1 MGGPYGPIHGL
12 GHRYAYLAAAV
23 VLGSFCLVSTMTMFY
38 LAGTHNDLKQRG
50 RYLVFWNGL
59 SATGI
64 VTVYLLLNAYVG
76 DFPCFVLLWTSYL
89 CIVPWLLTY
98 LARGFRLVYIYN
110 QQVDFGNRI
119 LQRSNLSESLTN
131 TSQQNL
137 TAYPTGEAP
146 ESNTPNTNQGA
157 LGTSVDTRPNTVLG
171 SSTTIPNSRLNPD
184 LNGAVTLPPSTTSH
198 LTPEGH
204 NLTER
209 GQGHEH
215 EQEQVVPPGSSGSR
229 PLSGPTTNI
238 PNTASSSQPQPQ
250 TRVGSGSVVAER
262 GQLSAIT
269 SPSPNT
275 LLPEIRGIVFE
286 DSPHS
291 LTSNRDPESQLMT
304 FEAPAEDSHW
314 NRYLPFNQVTDGR
327 LTIFLMAIMVL
338 VTILCLGMQFVKPSP
353 VQIAPINYLCG
364 DGPVFFPVYAFMF
377 GFLAI
382 GCPILSWK
390 LWWIKDGYGIRNEL
404 LINMIIGLPGF
415 ILYFISPLKLKRL
428 DAGHWNHTNWLTLTI
443 FFAHFNSVVLPLLRF
458 FGRQTPQRMPDGKNK
473 PMTSIFR
480 WESNKSVPGTPN
492 PDVESDTASFGFH
505 SRSPSLSMPSSFGN
519 MEMDGI
525 SMEPPSLRHPSGTSQ
540 GILVVPDGSLGTT
553 PISRNRTRSRSVSK
567 PPRYRGMKGFWA
579 KYGTDSEG
587 KMIPLSQLDP
597 KAFEYALND
606 QEMLAELVKFSITVF
621 SAENTKF
628 LQEYEG
634 LKKQVQ
640 EYYRLVGAQT
650 QRKHSRSETS
660 SSDNVIGG
668 ASGSGSQPSTTS
680 HQKAPSILESV
691 ASSIRKFSIH
701 GSSDECHSRCG
712 SRSESMI
719 EIDLPNVGEP
729 GTPPKPSHAMTHP
742 LPTPR
747 PHKTGH
753 RHSDSLWR
761 LSLMSSARNSANSGS
776 TDSSSNT
783 NSSTTPTNPPQP
795 DIVQDVAVLPHF
807 HHLHHLVGPSPLSPR
822 STAERRVLQRS
833 ITERAY
839 HSERTFSA
847 LESHLS
853 DPTDRES
860 RQSSITSWYGQ
871 GTSSSALSYHD
882 VTPSEASSFHAG
894 SEDQYYYPHFG
905 YFGQDTDLSAHYN
918 TGDDFAV
925 RIQRFSPLSQ
935 QNYELEGGSDRPAPS
950 KMTPTSVP
958 RMNSLS
964 SCSSVSGSVDNPLQI
979 ASGSISAPQGSRVFS
994 TGSYPSLHTTQ
1005 MRSQSP
1011 LHSPSSSVSAT
1022 FTPRLPSQP
1031 SLTSHA
1037 MKPSAL
1043 VVDKCSSPRSV
1054 LTVEEHLQ
1062 NQGTTTTPPPCE
1074 GPAAL
1079 QISPARQQLQVSYC
1093 LSPEQQQLSPGH
1105 PLPQNMR
1112 PRPSHQS
1119 SQSRLISTLMLNRKT
1134 AVPEALLPAYWEIA
1148 STFIMPN
1155 AVLELNL
1162 DERQVEEI
1170 RELFVHHACFL
1181 EMYEPVVRAVQEL
1194 VYANVWPRFVQS
1206 LQKYPRGLPRKKR
1219 IWRVFVYSRQ
1229 SDPREQESDGE
1240 EKTESVAANSLVESE
1255 RKAGGSNGFSLAGI
1269 QTLWRRYWGSQG
1281 TSQPPDGERGH
1292 AQSGTEMARGDLD
1305 ASAASGGGDDVE
1317 KEMDG
1322 LRQFGVMQEL
1332 DLSALQRI
1340 VSDSVPR

>member
-1 MGGPYGPIHGL
+1 MGGPYGPIRGL

-23 VLGSFCLVSTMTMFY
+23 VIGSFCLVSTITMFY

-76 DFPCFVLLWTSYL
+76 DFPCFILLWTSYL

-119 LQRSNLSESLTN
+119 LQRSNLSESHTT

-137 TAYPTGEAP
+137 AAYPTGEAP

-157 LGTSVDTRPNTVLG
+157 LGTSMDTGPNTVLG

-215 EQEQVVPPGSSGSR
+215 EQEQVAPSGSSGSR
-229 PLSGPTTNI
+229 PLPGHTSNI

-250 TRVGSGSVVAER
+250 TRVGSRLFVPESR
-262 GQLSAIT
+262 QLSAVT
-269 SPSPNT
+269 SPTPNT
-275 LLPEIRGIVFE
+275 LFPEIRGIVFE

-415 ILYFISPLKLKRL
+415 ILYFISPLKLKIL

-480 WESNKSVPGTPN
+480 WDSNKTVPETPN
-492 PDVESDTASFGFH
+492 PDAESDTASFGFH

-519 MEMDGI
+519 VDMDGI

-540 GILVVPDGSLGTT
+540 GILVVPDNSLGTT
-553 PISRNRTRSRSVSK
+553 PISRNKTRSRSVSK

-587 KMIPLSQLDP
+587 RMIPLSQLDP

-660 SSDNVIGG
+660 SSDNVMGG

-680 HQKAPSILESV
+680 HRKAPSILESV
-691 ASSIRKFSIH
+691 ASSIRKFSMH

-719 EIDLPNVGEP
+719 EIDLPNVGES

-795 DIVQDVAVLPHF
+795 DMVQD
-807 HHLHHLVGPSPLSPR
+807 
-822 STAERRVLQRS
+822 
-833 ITERAY
+833 
-839 HSERTFSA
+839 
-847 LESHLS
+847 
-853 DPTDRES
+853 
-860 RQSSITSWYGQ
+860 

-894 SEDQYYYPHFG
+894 SEDLYYYPHFG
-905 YFGQDTDLSAHYN
+905 YFGQDTDSSAHYN
-918 TGDDFAV
+918 TGDDSAV
-925 RIQRFSPLSQ
+925 RIQRSSPLSQ
-935 QNYELEGGSDRPAPS
+935 QNSEIEGGSDRPGAS

-979 ASGSISAPQGSRVFS
+979 ASGSISAPQGSRVLS

-1043 VVDKCSSPRSV
+1043 VVDKCTSLRSI
-1054 LTVEEHLQ
+1054 LTAEEHLQ
-1062 NQGTTTTPPPCE
+1062 NQETTTTPPPCE
-1074 GPAAL
+1074 GLAAL
-1079 QISPARQQLQVSYC
+1079 QITPARQQLQVSYC
-1093 LSPEQQQLSPGH
+1093 LSPDQQQLSPGH
-1105 PLPQNMR
+1105 SLQQNMR

-1119 SQSRLISTLMLNRKT
+1119 SQSKLISTLMLNRKT

-1162 DERQVEEI
+1162 DEAQVEEI
-1170 RELFVHHACFL
+1170 RDLFVHHACFL

-1206 LQKYPRGLPRKKR
+1206 LQKYPRGLPKKKR

-1229 SDPREQESDGE
+1229 SDPREQEGDGE
-1240 EKTESVAANSLVESE
+1240 EKAESVAANSVVESE
-1255 RKAGGSNGFSLAGI
+1255 RKAGNSNGLSLAGI

-1281 TSQPPDGERGH
+1281 TSQPRDGERGH

-1305 ASAASGGGDDVE
+1305 ANAASGGDDDE

-1340 VSDSVPR
+1340 IVSGSMPR